1 MQKTSAQS
9 GKRSSLFLN
18 SFSCTP
24 RQGLFLHLAS
34 YKIHPSSLVYRL
46 PALYHKLF
54 TAEVWVNL
62 THTGNKMLLSRGC
75 VFRASRRLHAPVSSS
90 CSACPFSPCLSFFFF
105 SFFSFH
111 LPPIF
116 LQVSR
121 LLMVPQ
127 HASTVLWGRS
137 VPLHSSVTAFCSTK
151 DVTIACCAVQAT
163 SEEDRKIQGEER
175 ERWNLLLLH

>member
-1 MQKTSAQS
+1 MRKTSAQS

-34 YKIHPSSLVYRL
+34 YKIHPSSLFYLL
-46 PALYHKLF
+46 PALYRKLF
-54 TAEVWVNL
+54 TAEVWVKL
-62 THTGNKMLLSRGC
+62 THTGNKMLFSSGY
-75 VFRASRRLHAPVSSS
+75 VFRASRRLHAPVFSSS
-90 CSACPFSPCLSFFFF
+90 CSACPFSPSPFLSF
-105 SFFSFH
+105 FFSFH

-151 DVTIACCAVQAT
+151 DVTNACCAVQAT
-163 SEEDRKIQGEER
+163 SEEDTKIQGEER